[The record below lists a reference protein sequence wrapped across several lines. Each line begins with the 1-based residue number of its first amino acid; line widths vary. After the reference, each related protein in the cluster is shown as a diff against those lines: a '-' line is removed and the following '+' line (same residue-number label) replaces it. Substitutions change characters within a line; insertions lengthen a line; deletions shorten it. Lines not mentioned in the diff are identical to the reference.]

1 MNKPDTRNSD
11 YPPVWLRRFLHHTQ
25 GGAGPALMA
34 EGAAHSDFDWID
46 ELTRKSV
53 QRHFNAFLMGKSA
66 EDLVDLAERVEE
78 ETTAPDDER
87 RTQGR
92 ASAWYIPFSLDDY
105 EAPDWDGDWGSGGGG
120 GDWSA

>member
-1 MNKPDTRNSD
+1 M
-11 YPPVWLRRFLHHTQ
+11 
-25 GGAGPALMA
+25 
-34 EGAAHSDFDWID
+34 D
-46 ELTRKSV
+46 ELIRKNV
-53 QRHFNAFLMGKSA
+53 QRHFNAFLMDKSA
-66 EDLVDLAERVEE
+66 EELFALAERVEE

-105 EAPDWDGDWGSGGGG
+105 EAPDWDWDAGGGG